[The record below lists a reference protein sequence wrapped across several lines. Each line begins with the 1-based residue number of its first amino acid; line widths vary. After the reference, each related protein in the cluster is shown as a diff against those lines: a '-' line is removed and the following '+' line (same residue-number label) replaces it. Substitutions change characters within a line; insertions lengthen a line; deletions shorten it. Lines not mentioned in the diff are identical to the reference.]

1 MMDTFHYSGMMKR
14 ILLQLDTD
22 RFVSTFDAIMAYD
35 VGVDCV
41 LQYGGVKPNDVP
53 DLIHGVMFT
62 RREADLRNSAVF
74 VGGSDVSGAEA
85 ILRSVQGAFFGPLR
99 VSVMLDANGCNTTAA
114 AATARVLSV
123 GQVAG
128 KPVVVLAGTGPVGL
142 RTAAFL
148 AEEGA
153 HVILTSRSLARAQAA
168 CASIEERFGVQV
180 SPADAAEPAEIR
192 HTLDQAYAVIATGAA
207 GIRLLPAEIW
217 MGHPTLRV
225 LADVNAVPP
234 LGIEG
239 IEPSWDRKEVDGKVI
254 FGALGVGG
262 LKRKVHR
269 TCIACLFERNDWV
282 LDAEAIRGV
291 AREIE

>member
-1 MMDTFHYSGMMKR
+1 MKR

-22 RFVSTFDAIMAYD
+22 RFASTFDAITAYD

-41 LQYGGVKPNDVP
+41 LQYGGIKPNDVP
-53 DLIHGVMFT
+53 DLIHGVVFT
-62 RREADLRNSAVF
+62 RHEADLRNSAVF
-74 VGGSDVSGAEA
+74 VGGSDVSRAEA
-85 ILRSVQGAFFGPLR
+85 ILKAVQEAFFGPLR
-99 VSVMLDANGCNTTAA
+99 VSVMLDANGCNATAA

-148 AEEGA
+148 AAEGA
-153 HVILTSRSLARAQAA
+153 QVILTSRSLARAQAA

-192 HTLDQAYAVIATGAA
+192 HTLDRAYAVIATGAA
-207 GIRLLPAEIW
+207 GGRLLPAEVW

-239 IEPSWDRKEVDGKVI
+239 VEPSWEGKEVDGKII

-262 LKRKVHR
+262 LKRKIHC
-269 TCIACLFERNDWV
+269 TCIARLFERNDWV